1 MHTWKFFIIY
11 LFICP
16 ETTIIRVIKVPV
28 HELDNK
34 TNKLALT
41 IAHKHNKLL
50 HTVIYNT
57 VHQNSINQ
65 SVSHLN

>member
-11 LFICP
+11 LFICS
-16 ETTIIRVIKVPV
+16 ETTIIRVIKVLV

-41 IAHKHNKLL
+41 IAHKHNKPLRA
-50 HTVIYNT
+50 
-57 VHQNSINQ
+57 
-65 SVSHLN
+65 